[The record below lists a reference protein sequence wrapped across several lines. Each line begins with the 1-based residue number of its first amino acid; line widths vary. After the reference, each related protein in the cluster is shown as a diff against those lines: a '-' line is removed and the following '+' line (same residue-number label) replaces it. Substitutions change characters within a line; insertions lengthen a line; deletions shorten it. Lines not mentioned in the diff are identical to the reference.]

1 MWNILIYL
9 LSIYLCLYPWDN
21 PAFNSSFFLGA
32 SSLRIK
38 YNLNAFK
45 KIMIKSRFCIYIYKW
60 CSYYVCLIVRR
71 SSINLTLHCSINV
84 YLLFYLPKPTNE
96 DINFNHIVDQ
106 KALSKI
112 LVGENYFFFSN
123 IYLSPYCI
131 SVCIERL
138 ALAHIIFL
146 LYVCPKNAEIG

>member
-1 MWNILIYL
+1 MLREEVYFFCIIERNIIHLMWNILIYL

-38 YNLNAFK
+38 NNLNAFK

-112 LVGENYFFFSN
+112 LVGENYFFSLTFIYPLIAFLYASN
-123 IYLSPYCI
+123 
-131 SVCIERL
+131 
-138 ALAHIIFL
+138 A
-146 LYVCPKNAEIG
+146 